1 MKVGDLVKFV
11 GTWSPNN
18 TLESPTNGIVLEL
31 WSSHRSSTPSSADVL
46 WSTGAEGNVLARY
59 LRVVDENR

>member
-11 GTWSPNN
+11 GSWSPNN
-18 TLESPTNGIVLEL
+18 TLGSPTNGVVLEL
-31 WSSHRSSTPSSADVL
+31 WFSHRSPIPSSADVL
-46 WSTGAEGNVLARY
+46 WNTGAEGNVLARY